1 MFDYQSCSGRF
12 MAEPNVLASR
22 VSGGQ
27 SECPMHQRVPRLTV
41 RAALTEKQTGLHC
54 IDSSCR
60 LSDALKVLVDNTQQA
75 VLVLDADR
83 LVGVFSLQ
91 DFAHAATMN
100 DGTSAMALSVSDVMT
115 RCNCAVSP
123 NDSAQD
129 CLHLMHENN
138 LHFIPVLENDHPIA
152 LLSKEDLQSEIISN
166 YEKIFRESAL
176 DQQILF
182 LRGTYSC

>member
-1 MFDYQSCSGRF
+1 

-27 SECPMHQRVPRLTV
+27 SECPVHQRVPRLTV
-41 RAALTEKQTGLHC
+41 RSVLTEKQIALNC
-54 IDSSCR
+54 IDAGCR
-60 LSDALKVLVDNTQQA
+60 LSDALKVLADNRLQA

-83 LVGVFSLQ
+83 MVGVFSLQ
-91 DFAHAATMN
+91 DFAHATATN
-100 DGTSAMALSVSDVMT
+100 DGMSAMTLSVSDVMT
-115 RCNCAVSP
+115 PCRCAVSP
-123 NDSAQD
+123 DDSAQT

-138 LHFIPVLENDHPIA
+138 LHFIPVQQNDRPIA
-152 LLSKEDLQSEIISN
+152 LLSKENLQSEIISN

>member
-1 MFDYQSCSGRF
+1 

-27 SECPMHQRVPRLTV
+27 SECPMHPRVPRLTV
-41 RAALTEKQTGLHC
+41 SAVLAERQTGLNC

-60 LSDALKVLVDNTQQA
+60 LSEALKVLADNTLQA

-83 LVGVFSLQ
+83 MVGVFSLQ
-91 DFAHAATMN
+91 DFAHAAAMN
-100 DGTSAMALSVSDVMT
+100 NGMSAMTQSVSDVMT
-115 RCNCAVSP
+115 PCNFAVSP
-123 NDSAQD
+123 DDSAQT
-129 CLHLMHENN
+129 CLHLMHEHN
-138 LHFIPVLENDHPIA
+138 LHFIPVQQNGHPIA
-152 LLSKEDLQSEIISN
+152 LLSKEDLQSQIISN